1 MGSKVYLIDHLNADE
16 LYQRYREE
24 QDPIKRT
31 HLQILWLLTSGRPA
45 KVAAEMTGYSQR
57 WISVLV
63 GRYNEAGVDGLGD
76 LRRFNPGSRPLLD
89 AEQRERL
96 DRALDHP
103 PPDGGLWTGWRIAQW
118 MCGRLGRLV
127 SPRRGREYLRRLGFT
142 RQVPRPRHAQG
153 DFAAQE
159 RFKADFRARM
169 EDLAREDP
177 DRSVEVWAFDE
188 HRAGLKPVIRKVWAR
203 RGQRPLARGHQRFQW
218 VYVFGFVRPA
228 TGDVVWFLADAVNTA
243 MFSRIL
249 AAFARDIGA
258 GPDKIVVLV
267 LDGAGWHVAKDL
279 QVPDGIR
286 LEFLP
291 PYSPELQPAEHLWPV
306 INEPINISTPWP
318 ISIRSWQ
325 SGAAILPTIRTG
337 SSPPPSSPG
346 GHFSSKPLPLKPSPR
361 RWYHTYK
368 IDDDLNGFD
377 AERVGTTTIP
387 SIRHGAN
394 M

>member
-1 MGSKVYLIDHLNADE
+1 MGSKVYLIEHFDADE
-16 LYQRYREE
+16 LYHRYRAE

-31 HLQILWLLTSGRPA
+31 HLQIVWLLTSGRPA

-89 AEQRERL
+89 ADQLERL
-96 DRALDHP
+96 DHALDDP
-103 PPDGGLWTGWRIAQW
+103 PPDGGLWTGRLVAQW
-118 MCGRLGRLV
+118 ICGLIGRLV
-127 SPRRGREYLRRLGFT
+127 SPRRGLEYLRRLGFT
-142 RQVPRPRHAQG
+142 RQIPRPRHAQG

-159 RFKADFRARM
+159 RFNFRARM
-169 EDLAREDP
+169 EELAREEP
-177 DRSVEVWAFDE
+177 DRAVEAWAFDE

-228 TGDVVWFLADAVNTA
+228 TGAVVWFLADAVNTQRCSTGSWPRSPA
-243 MFSRIL
+243 TS
-249 AAFARDIGA
+249 A
-258 GPDKIVVLV
+258 DKIVVLV

-306 INEPINISTPWP
+306 INEPLANLHFHTLADLDQVLAERCCDLANDPDR
-318 ISIRSWQ
+318 IRSSTQFHWWP
-325 SGAAILPTIRTG
+325 A
-337 SSPPPSSPG
+337 
-346 GHFSSKPLPLKPSPR
+346 FS
-361 RWYHTYK
+361 
-368 IDDDLNGFD
+368 
-377 AERVGTTTIP
+377 
-387 SIRHGAN
+387 
-394 M
+394 